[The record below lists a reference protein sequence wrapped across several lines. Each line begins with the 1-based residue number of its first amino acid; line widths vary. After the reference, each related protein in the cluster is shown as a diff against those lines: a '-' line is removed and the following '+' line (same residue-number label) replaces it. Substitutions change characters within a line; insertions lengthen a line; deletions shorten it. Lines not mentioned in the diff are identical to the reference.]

1 MKIFG
6 IEFLTREAK
15 AKPTPTDN
23 GGGSPVVGGFDWS
36 ERLLGSS
43 SPDVAAKVSTVYQ
56 CVDLIS
62 SALAVM
68 PLRYKVLDQKTGVMK
83 EWVKYD
89 PDRLNYLL
97 NVRPNSRMN
106 GYDLKKQAFV
116 WKLTLGNAFILP
128 VDARN
133 MHLNDYSEVID
144 HLVLIHPSAVN
155 YDVARDIYQ
164 LGDEEQGVPQ
174 QSVPGRMIWHLKN
187 TSFGSSSSYWGQ
199 SVLHYALNSIRM
211 ASTGNNEVLKRVASG
226 GRGKYI
232 LNYDGT
238 GSPYGTH
245 RSEQMKG
252 AAMNL
257 SNEINSGDIVALP
270 YKGLTLTPVSMNS
283 ADLKLLET
291 TDLARKDIAGFF
303 NLPLYMLG
311 QATSNYKTPDAANAA
326 FVNLC
331 LTPHCV
337 QTENEIWSKYT
348 TDKDWWKVSFDF
360 DEDARMKLDVDMQI
374 KKDRAELDSGIST
387 VNELRAKNGKG
398 PVKGG
403 DNILLS
409 ANLKTLEMFEKE
421 GAGKK
426 KKKTAAPETD
436 EDEQPDA
443 AGDENA

>member
-1 MKIFG
+1 MKILDF
-6 IEFLTREAK
+6 FKRESNTNE
-15 AKPTPTDN
+15 PNVVQT
-23 GGGSPVVGGFDWS
+23 GGTVAVGGADWA

-43 SPDVAAKVSTVYQ
+43 NPDVAAKVSTVYQ
-56 CVDLIS
+56 CVDMIS

-68 PLRYKVLDQKTGVMK
+68 PLRYKILDQKTGVMK

-89 PDRLNYLL
+89 PDRLNFLL
-97 NVRPNSRMN
+97 NVRPNARMN
-106 GYDLKKQAFV
+106 GYDLKKQAFI

-128 VDARN
+128 VDSRN
-133 MHLNDYSEVID
+133 VHLNDYTEVID
-144 HLVLIHPSAVN
+144 HLMLIHPSMVN
-155 YDVARDIYQ
+155 YDVMRDVYTVN
-164 LGDEEQGVPQ
+164 DPEQNVPQ
-174 QSVPGRMIWHLKN
+174 QTVPSKMIWHLKN
-187 TSFGSSSSYWGQ
+187 TAFGQNGAYWGE
-199 SVLHYALNSIRM
+199 SVLHYALNAIKM

-232 LNYDGT
+232 LNYDGG

-245 RSEQMKG
+245 KSDQMKG
-252 AAMNL
+252 AAVNL
-257 SNEINSGDIVALP
+257 SNEINLGDIVALP

-283 ADLKLLET
+283 ADMKLLET
-291 TDLARKDIAGFF
+291 TELARRDIAGFF

-311 QATSNYKTPDAANAA
+311 QTTSNYKTPDAANAA

-374 KKDRAELDSGIST
+374 KKDRAELDSGLST
-387 VNELRAKNGKG
+387 VNELRARNGRM
-398 PVKGG
+398 PVEGG

-409 ANLKTLEMFEKE
+409 ANLKTLAMLEKE
-421 GAGKK
+421 GAQINRPN
-426 KKKTAAPETD
+426 TAADPQTET
-436 EDEQPDA
+436 ET
-443 AGDENA
+443 ENS